1 MSRSVRLSEYYD
13 LFDVKTYKSGSTPH
27 AEVKNNDILNDKIQD
42 TNMTNPFHGF
52 SNWTD
57 FKANNQTYDMQNLP
71 NTIPTNIATI
81 TGKHFSPQ
89 ALNTISITDN
99 GDILCYPP
107 NVPVP
112 YWNKVIFRNFDFQF
126 QPHDLDAN
134 NTDDFKAISY
144 RNMIEDTYLTHYDN
158 IPISYD
164 SDKSIYAPVP
174 EFIYDNQ
181 TPPVYTQLWNMDRT
195 ANTHIPAIYQRNF
208 EGAEN
213 VKTLIYNY
221 DNVPLF
227 LRFPEYRSRSH
238 VIFSA
243 CDKTRNP
250 DIEHEF
256 GYQHGATEPILLN
269 LSMSASNFITD
280 ITTAGTKYNEN
291 LDKNTIE
298 KLLIKCYWCIEWVYE
313 AKGVNSD

>member
-13 LFDVKTYKSGSTPH
+13 LFDVKMDTSLGVPT
-27 AEVKNNDILNDKIQD
+27 AELKNNDVLNDNIQD

-52 SNWTD
+52 SNWKD
-57 FKANNQTYDMQNLP
+57 FKANNQTYDMSNYP
-71 NTIPTNIATI
+71 ATIPTNIATI

-89 ALNTISITDN
+89 ALNTVSINEN

-112 YWNKVIFRNFDFQF
+112 YWTKVIFRNFDFQF
-126 QPHDLDAN
+126 QPHDIDGN
-134 NTDDFKAISY
+134 KDEDFKAYSY
-144 RNMIEDTYLTHYDN
+144 LDMINEKYLTHYEN
-158 IPISYD
+158 IPYSHESAD
-164 SDKSIYAPVP
+164 VYAPVP
-174 EFIYDNQ
+174 EFMYDNQ
-181 TPPVYTQLWNMDRT
+181 TPPHLARLWYSDQSTNS
-195 ANTHIPAIYQRNF
+195 HLPPIYQQDF
-208 EGAEN
+208 TGVGG
-213 VKTLIYNY
+213 VKTLIYDY

-227 LRFPEYRSRSH
+227 LRYPEYRSRSH

-250 DIEHEF
+250 DIEHVF
-256 GYQHGATEPILLN
+256 GYNHGATEPIVLN

-280 ITTAGTKYNEN
+280 INTPGTKYNEN

>member
-13 LFDVKTYKSGSTPH
+13 LFDIKTYKISLPY
-27 AEVKNNDILNDKIQD
+27 AELENNDVLNNKIQD
-42 TNMTNPFHGF
+42 ANMTNPFHGF
-52 SNWTD
+52 SNWKD
-57 FKANNQTYDMQNLP
+57 FKANNQTYDMANYP
-71 NTIPTNIATI
+71 ATIPTNIATI

-89 ALNTISITDN
+89 ALNTVSINEN

-107 NVPVP
+107 NAPVP

-126 QPHDLDAN
+126 QPHNIDGN
-134 NTDDFKAISY
+134 VVEDFKALSY
-144 RNMIEDTYLTHYDN
+144 QNMIDEKYLTHYDN
-158 IPISYD
+158 IPISKD
-164 SDKSIYAPVP
+164 TADVFAPVP
-174 EFIYDNQ
+174 EIILDNQ
-181 TPPVYTQLWNMDRT
+181 NPPVPTYLWGVDQSNNQNL
-195 ANTHIPAIYQRNF
+195 APVYQQDFTGVR
-208 EGAEN
+208 G

-227 LRFPEYRSRSH
+227 LRYPEYRSRSH

-250 DIEHEF
+250 DIEHIF
-256 GYQHGATEPILLN
+256 GYNHGATEPIVLN

-280 ITTAGTKYNEN
+280 ITTPGTKYNEN

>member
-13 LFDVKTYKSGSTPH
+13 LFDIKTYSSGNVPF
-27 AEVKNNDILNDKIQD
+27 ADVKNNDDLPDDIQD

-52 SNWTD
+52 SNWKD
-57 FKANNQTYDMQNLP
+57 FKANNQTRNKNP
-71 NTIPTNIATI
+71 PPATIPTNIATI

-89 ALNTISITDN
+89 ALNTVSINEN

-107 NVPVP
+107 NAPVP

-126 QPHDLDAN
+126 QPHDINFLY
-134 NTDDFKAISY
+134 DDLKAYSY
-144 RNMIEDTYLTHYDN
+144 QEMINEKYLTQYDN
-158 IPISYD
+158 VPFTGVDDLHMFI
-164 SDKSIYAPVP
+164 PVP
-174 EFIYDNQ
+174 EKTYDNQ
-181 TPPVYTQLWNMDRT
+181 NRLTQLWYEDQSS
-195 ANTHIPAIYQRNF
+195 NTDLPQQF
-208 EGAEN
+208 QQDFSEVGGA
-213 VKTLIYNY
+213 KTLIYNY

-227 LRFPEYRSRSH
+227 LRYPEYRSRSH

-250 DIEHEF
+250 DIEHVF
-256 GYQHGATEPILLN
+256 GYNHGATEPIVLN

-280 ITTAGTKYNEN
+280 INTPGTKYNEN

-313 AKGVNSD
+313 AKGVNTD

>member
-13 LFDVKTYKSGSTPH
+13 LFDIKTYAQVGVPF
-27 AEVKNNDILNDKIQD
+27 ADVKNNDDLPDNIQD

-52 SNWTD
+52 SNWKD
-57 FKANNQTYDMQNLP
+57 FKANNQTRNKNP
-71 NTIPTNIATI
+71 PPATIPTNIATI

-89 ALNTISITDN
+89 ALNTVSINEN

-107 NVPVP
+107 NAPVP

-126 QPHDLDAN
+126 QPHDIDYKDL
-134 NTDDFKAISY
+134 KVSSY
-144 RNMIEDTYLTHYDN
+144 QEMIDNKYLTQYDVL
-158 IPISYD
+158 PLCADAHGY
-164 SDKSIYAPVP
+164 IYVPVP
-174 EFIYDNQ
+174 EYTFDNQ
-181 TPPVYTQLWNMDRT
+181 TPPELTQLWDEDQSTNQ
-195 ANTHIPAIYQRNF
+195 NLPAIFQQDFTGIR
-208 EGAEN
+208 G
-213 VKTLIYNY
+213 VKASIYNY

-227 LRFPEYRSRSH
+227 LRYPEYRSRSH

-250 DIEHEF
+250 DIEHVF
-256 GYQHGATEPILLN
+256 GYNHGATEPIVLN

-280 ITTAGTKYNEN
+280 INTPGTKYNEN

-313 AKGVNSD
+313 AKGVNTD